1 MIMFYS
7 FFCVLFSIF
16 HVLVLIGY
24 PSYCPTPLQ
33 SAAHRYFYKTFS
45 RCDVSGAPF
54 WELDDHWSSTL
65 STTKKNISTIFGLNA
80 CVCDSG
86 FEVMFVLLPHPT
98 ICSILCIDPL
108 TWSSALSRPW
118 PAGVWPSTHQRPWP
132 AGFWPSAP
140 SHDLDL
146 LVFVWP
152 SALPRPWSAD
162 VRSRGHSRP
171 WPVDVW
177 SSVLP

>member
-1 MIMFYS
+1 MYVRWYYDNVLLVFLCFVLYIPCTCFNWVS
-7 FFCVLFSIF
+7 FLLPTGTFIKHFLGVTFRVHPFENSIT
-16 HVLVLIGY
+16 IGARRWARQK
-24 PSYCPTPLQ
+24 S
-33 SAAHRYFYKTFS
+33 
-45 RCDVSGAPF
+45 
-54 WELDDHWSSTL
+54 
-65 STTKKNISTIFGLNA
+65 ISTIFGLNV

-108 TWSSALSRPW
+108 TWSSAHSRPW

-152 SALPRPWSAD
+152 SALPRPWSAG
-162 VRSRGHSRP
+162 VRSREHSRP